1 MYGSYRGFPGGKMR
15 LPLQTSLDDYFYI
28 FPGNFDHLHE
38 ADHDVLNF
46 HSSSWALMKNDTSI
60 TQDGQGVYTFL
71 RNKQALGEHHGY
83 YISDSIDS
91 IGKVHHGSYHQF
103 AFVFVLPTQFEI
115 LSYHTNCTGKWS
127 QKSTVLSL
135 FATDVNDIDIE
146 VKFRKRQEV
155 IKHDTI
161 VARCEELQR
170 LYDKLAEEHRTDSL
184 AREDVINKLCTSAA
198 SAGDNVEI
206 VNTSSGVHITVSEK
220 LLFTSGNATVGLDGI
235 KVLNSVAEKIKSFD
249 RYHVVVSGYTD
260 NVPIAH
266 NGKYA
271 NNWQLSSAR
280 ALNVSQLLID
290 DGLPDSVIEVHA
302 FGATKPK
309 ASNETSEGRASNRRI
324 EIEVLKND

>member
-1 MYGSYRGFPGGKMR
+1 M
-15 LPLQTSLDDYFYI
+15 
-28 FPGNFDHLHE
+28 
-38 ADHDVLNF
+38 
-46 HSSSWALMKNDTSI
+46 
-60 TQDGQGVYTFL
+60 
-71 RNKQALGEHHGY
+71 
-83 YISDSIDS
+83 
-91 IGKVHHGSYHQF
+91 
-103 AFVFVLPTQFEI
+103 
-115 LSYHTNCTGKWS
+115 
-127 QKSTVLSL
+127 LSL